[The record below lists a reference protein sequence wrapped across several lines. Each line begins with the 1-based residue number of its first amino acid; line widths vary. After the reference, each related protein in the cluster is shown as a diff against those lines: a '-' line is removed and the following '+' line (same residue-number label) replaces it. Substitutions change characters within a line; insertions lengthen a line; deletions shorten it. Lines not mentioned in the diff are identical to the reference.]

1 MVLKEVV
8 EKKEK
13 ENDDDAHEK
22 DEEEKF
28 TVEYVPFVKF
38 KLAGKTNTFSS
49 KARIL
54 MCCKLAPNGYTIE
67 SKIFAP

>member
-1 MVLKEVV
+1 MET
-8 EKKEK
+8 EDKKEK
-13 ENDDDAHEK
+13 EKDDDMQEK

-28 TVEYVPFVKF
+28 TVEYVPFVKL
-38 KLAGKTNTFSS
+38 KSGAKTNTFTS

-54 MCCKLAPNGYTIE
+54 MCCKLTPNGYTIE